1 MLDPNQVA
9 EFTLEE
15 WMADGKPAPGAPV
28 FIAGAMT
35 ARQFME
41 YQRTLREHDEGER
54 TIEER
59 VEKLTEALRISLRGW
74 KRVQR
79 PDGAEQVFDLAALPD
94 CMSYGQM
101 LRLAVR
107 AGHAS
112 QLGGDDAKKSPSP
125 AGSDRAP
132 SAGDAEQDGAA
143 PGA

>member
-15 WMADGKPAPGAPV
+15 WMQDGKPAPGAPV

-41 YQRTLREHDEGER
+41 YQRLLREHDDDDR
-54 TIEER
+54 TIDER
-59 VEKLTEALRISLRGW
+59 ISRLIGALTISLRGW

-79 PDGAEQVFDLAALPD
+79 PDGAEQAFDLAALPD

-112 QLGGDDAKKSPSP
+112 QLGGDDSKKSPSP
-125 AGSDRAP
+125 AGSDPAP
-132 SAGDAEQDGAA
+132 SAGGAQRE
-143 PGA
+143 GA